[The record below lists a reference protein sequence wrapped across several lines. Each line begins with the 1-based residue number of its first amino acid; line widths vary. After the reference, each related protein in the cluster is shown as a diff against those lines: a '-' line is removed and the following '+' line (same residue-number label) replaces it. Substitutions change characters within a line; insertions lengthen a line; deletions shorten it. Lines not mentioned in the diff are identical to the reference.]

1 MQNYIYKTNIDFAQ
15 TLSKG
20 PLWGDRE
27 ELKSQADELTFLFRI
42 CPRQSGLLSASVG
55 QYLGEE

>member
-1 MQNYIYKTNIDFAQ
+1 MDFAQ

-27 ELKSQADELTFLFRI
+27 ELKSQADELT
-42 CPRQSGLLSASVG
+42 SV
-55 QYLGEE
+55 